1 MVKKLLLLVLLS
13 TSLFSKTKIEPKDEN
28 IFIKKCLPC
37 HEYLP
42 STLERMFMSYLKV
55 YSGEFTFK
63 ESLKSFLR
71 DPDEVSSTMSDLF
84 LDRFGVKSK
93 TELSDRELEEAVNIY
108 WEMYNIRNKLK

>member
-1 MVKKLLLLVLLS
+1 MIKKTLLILLLS
-13 TSLFSKTKIEPKDEN
+13 ITLFSKDKIEEKKEN
-28 IFIKKCLPC
+28 IFIKKCVPC

-42 STLERMFMSYLKV
+42 SSLERMFMSYLKV
-55 YSGEFTFK
+55 YSGEKTFK

-71 DPDEVSSTMSDLF
+71 DPDELSSTMSELF

-93 TELSDRELEEAVNIY
+93 TELNDQELEEAVNLY